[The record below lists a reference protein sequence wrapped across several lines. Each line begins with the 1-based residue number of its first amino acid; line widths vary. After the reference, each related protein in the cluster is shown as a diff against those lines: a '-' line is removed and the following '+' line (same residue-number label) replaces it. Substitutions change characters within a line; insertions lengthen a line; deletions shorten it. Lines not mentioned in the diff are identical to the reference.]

1 MDSGADRRSSGSARA
16 RLLGQLRE
24 RLEQAESLTKVV
36 RRALTSGQAREIEDA
51 TSRLE
56 TILLEYRLLAD
67 EYKALA
73 DAMIPDSNFSD
84 LEVELE
90 RKALEKTAVQVASS
104 SAITGS
110 LLERMVTISR
120 KLLELAGNT
129 SGQSYGPSGRTPA
142 LTTGIQL
149 KEQA

>member
-1 MDSGADRRSSGSARA
+1 MDSGADRRSSGSTRA

-36 RRALTSGQAREIEDA
+36 RRALTSGQAREIENA

-56 TILLEYRLLAD
+56 TIALEYKLLAD

-73 DAMIPDSNFSD
+73 DAIVPDGTFCD
-84 LEVELE
+84 PGVEQE
-90 RKALEKTAVQVASS
+90 RKALEQTAVQVARS
-104 SAITGS
+104 SAITGT

-120 KLLELAGNT
+120 KLLELAGT
-129 SGQSYGPSGRTPA
+129 AGGQGYEPSGRAPA
-142 LTTGIQL
+142 LSAGIQL